1 MPKGLRLG
9 KRCQLHQ
16 RRQED
21 GFGYSPAL
29 LTLASLYESG
39 YEPAIQQDAVQ
50 AARYYISLL
59 EVQITSPSLSRDLLE
74 EAATHLCSLAKDP
87 SCNLPDNEVRRLEA
101 LAAEERSTCTFCGQ
115 CRILKNRTACED
127 GQPSSAWLTFAAAE
141 ARRRWTEANEDP
153 EVRKRR
159 QQREAQKAEQRQR
172 MLTEQRQRAQQA
184 LSEAEELRLQG
195 NDVCR
200 QGQLPGNAAAQQL
213 LLQEWIGSVAVAL
226 YDQAVEVLSRC
237 LEQSLPAEE
246 SSELRKQRALLR
258 SNSAQVEL
266 SAERWAQ
273 AAKLAE
279 LSLKDQWKLIRNSAC
294 SAVLSQVDESK
305 EEDVAAILAAAPKEV
320 CLGGYPSGDQFLWF
334 RGGNWGVTD
343 SLKASALAAPWQPEP
358 SMDPAETS
366 KDQGTTSANNL
377 PSWVAETAVD
387 VEDKELRVNVVFPPD
402 LSIPL
407 PVKLSEEQREAPKAK
422 WSEKTRTLKV
432 RFVLD

>member
-1 MPKGLRLG
+1 
-9 KRCQLHQ
+9 
-16 RRQED
+16 
-21 GFGYSPAL
+21 
-29 LTLASLYESG
+29 
-39 YEPAIQQDAVQ
+39 
-50 AARYYISLL
+50 
-59 EVQITSPSLSRDLLE
+59 
-74 EAATHLCSLAKDP
+74 
-87 SCNLPDNEVRRLEA
+87 
-101 LAAEERSTCTFCGQ
+101 
-115 CRILKNRTACED
+115 
-127 GQPSSAWLTFAAAE
+127 
-141 ARRRWTEANEDP
+141 
-153 EVRKRR
+153 
-159 QQREAQKAEQRQR
+159 

-213 LLQEWIGSVAVAL
+213 LLQEWIGSVVLSWKMAVAL

-279 LSLKDQWKLIRNSAC
+279 LSLKDEPTSVKTRYRLAKAQLGQGEWAAAAETVDQALLALKGQAASEREAFTVELWKLAEEVTAKLPDWRWSASKPEKRTDDYEKRIVGWWEYPGSSFEIRLEPWGALVFHEDTVKIELMKKGKLRWRGEVELISGMEQLPTPELAPEPAPEPAPGHDE
-294 SAVLSQVDESK
+294 AVLSQVDESK

-320 CLGGYPSGDQFLWF
+320 RCADAALQPLQLRRRSKWYARSGKNQEEITW
-334 RGGNWGVTD
+334 
-343 SLKASALAAPWQPEP
+343 
-358 SMDPAETS
+358 
-366 KDQGTTSANNL
+366 GTTSANNL

-402 LSIPL
+402 LSVSLASLDMSASEGSLCLELRHSGSLEIPL

-432 RFVLD
+432 RFVRNPRPLTY